1 MTPERVL
8 KLHGVEPVP
17 VREGGRAVDAAG
29 EVFVGLGVGA
39 QRRQGV
45 EGGNGL
51 RTTKFCFG
59 TYSF

>member
-29 EVFVGLGVGA
+29 EAFVGLGVGA